1 MPWMGINDL
10 GTFVV
15 AVILFLML
23 PGPGTFTLL
32 TATARG
38 GVRAGYATL
47 AGLMLGDQI
56 LIAIAATGVAALLQA
71 HPLLFAGLRYVGAAY
86 LIWVGIN
93 LLREPAVAA
102 AGESAPVQHGR
113 RWFRQALLVGV
124 LNPKAILFYM
134 AFFPLFIDPVRQRG
148 ALTLATMAVLIALL
162 SIGWC
167 SVLIFGGQ
175 FIARRLAGYPRVGVW
190 LRRAVGICLVV
201 FGVRLGL
208 DGA

>member
-10 GTFVV
+10 GTYVV
-15 AVILFLML
+15 AVMLFLML

-38 GVRAGYATL
+38 GVRAGYLTF
-47 AGLMLGDQI
+47 AGLLLGDQI
-56 LIAIAATGVAALLQA
+56 LIAIAATGVAALLQT
-71 HPLLFAGLRYVGAAY
+71 HPALFAALRYVGAGY
-86 LIWVGIN
+86 LLWIGLG
-93 LLREPAVAA
+93 LLREPAARHEAA
-102 AGESAPVQHGR
+102 APPAQGR

-134 AFFPLFIDPVRQRG
+134 AFFPLFIDPATQRG
-148 ALTLATMAVLIALL
+148 VLTLATMVALIALL
-162 SIGWC
+162 SLGWC

-175 FIARRLAGYPRVGVW
+175 YIARRLAGYPRLGSW
-190 LRRAVGICLVV
+190 LRRGVGVCLIA

-208 DGA
+208 GD

>member
-32 TATARG
+32 TASARG

-71 HPLLFAGLRYVGAAY
+71 HPMLFAGLRYVGAAY
-86 LIWVGIN
+86 LVWVGIG
-93 LLREPAVAA
+93 LLREPAA
-102 AGESAPVQHGR
+102 AGHGAASVQPGR

-134 AFFPLFIDPVRQRG
+134 AFFPLFIDPATQRG
-148 ALTLATMAVLIALL
+148 GLTLATMAVLIAVL

-175 FIARRLAGYPRVGVW
+175 YMARRLAGYPRVGVW
-190 LRRAVGICLVV
+190 LRRTVGVCLLV
-201 FGVRLGL
+201 FGVRLGME
-208 DGA
+208 

>member
-1 MPWMGINDL
+1 MPWMGISDL
-10 GTFVV
+10 GTYVV

-38 GVRAGYATL
+38 GMRAGYATL

-71 HPLLFAGLRYVGAAY
+71 HPMLFAGLRYIGAAY
-86 LIWVGIN
+86 LIWVGIQ
-93 LLREPAVAA
+93 LLREPAAGSNGSAA
-102 AGESAPVQHGR
+102 VDQGR

-134 AFFPLFIDPVRQRG
+134 AFFPLFIDPATQRG
-148 ALTLATMAVLIALL
+148 ALTLATMAMLIAVL
-162 SIGWC
+162 SVAWC

-190 LRRAVGICLVV
+190 LRRGVGVCLVV
-201 FGVRLGL
+201 FGVRLGIE
-208 DGA
+208 

>member
-71 HPLLFAGLRYVGAAY
+71 HPVLFAALRYVGAAY
-86 LIWVGIN
+86 LVWVGIN
-93 LLREPAVAA
+93 LLREPAGSGAA
-102 AGESAPVQHGR
+102 TPVQQGR
-113 RWFRQALLVGV
+113 HWFRQALLVGV

-148 ALTLATMAVLIALL
+148 ALTLATMAVLIAIL

-190 LRRAVGICLVV
+190 LRRGVGACLVV

-208 DGA
+208 E

>member
-71 HPLLFAGLRYVGAAY
+71 HPMLFAGLRYVGAAY
-86 LIWVGIN
+86 LIWVGIQ
-93 LLREPAVAA
+93 LLREPA
-102 AGESAPVQHGR
+102 AGSSGSDAVQHGR

-134 AFFPLFIDPVRQRG
+134 AFFPLFIDPATQRG
-148 ALTLATMAVLIALL
+148 ALTLATMAVLIAVL
-162 SIGWC
+162 SVGWC

-190 LRRAVGICLVV
+190 LRRGVGVCLVV
-201 FGVRLGL
+201 FGVRLGVE
-208 DGA
+208 

>member
-56 LIAIAATGVAALLQA
+56 LIAIAATGVAAMLQA
-71 HPLLFAGLRYVGAAY
+71 HPMLFAGLRYVGAAY
-86 LIWVGIN
+86 LIWVGIQ
-93 LLREPAVAA
+93 LLREPA
-102 AGESAPVQHGR
+102 AGSGDAVPAQHGR

-134 AFFPLFIDPVRQRG
+134 AFLPLFIDPATQRG
-148 ALTLATMAVLIALL
+148 ALTLATMAILIAVL
-162 SIGWC
+162 SVGWC

-190 LRRAVGICLVV
+190 LRRAVGVCLVV
-201 FGVRLGL
+201 FGVRLGIE
-208 DGA
+208 

>member
-71 HPLLFAGLRYVGAAY
+71 HPLLFAGLRYVGAVY

-93 LLREPAVAA
+93 LLREPAAA
-102 AGESAPVQHGR
+102 VAGESAPVQHGR

-148 ALTLATMAVLIALL
+148 ALTLATMAVLIAIL

-190 LRRAVGICLVV
+190 LRRGVGLCLVV
-201 FGVRLGL
+201 FGLRLGI
-208 DGA
+208 AE

>member
-71 HPLLFAGLRYVGAAY
+71 HPVLFAGLRYIGAAY

-93 LLREPAVAA
+93 LLREPAAA
-102 AGESAPVQHGR
+102 SGGDAAPVQYGR
-113 RWFRQALLVGV
+113 RWFRQALLVGL

-134 AFFPLFIDPVRQRG
+134 AFFPLFIDPLRQRG
-148 ALTLATMAVLIALL
+148 ALTLATMAVLIAIL
-162 SIGWC
+162 SVGWC

-190 LRRAVGICLVV
+190 LRRGVGICLVV
-201 FGVRLGL
+201 FGLRLGI
-208 DGA
+208 DG

>member
-15 AVILFLML
+15 AVVLFLML

-47 AGLMLGDQI
+47 TGLMLGDQI
-56 LIAIAATGVAALLQA
+56 LISIAATGVAALLQA
-71 HPLLFAGLRYVGAAY
+71 HPMLFAALRYVGAAY

-93 LLREPAVAA
+93 LLREPSVG
-102 AGESAPVQHGR
+102 AGGSAPVQHGR

-134 AFFPLFIDPVRQRG
+134 AFFPLFIDPLRQRG
-148 ALTLATMAVLIALL
+148 ALTLATMAVLIAVL
-162 SIGWC
+162 SVGWC

-190 LRRAVGICLVV
+190 LRRGVGVCLVV
-201 FGVRLGL
+201 FGLRLGW
-208 DGA
+208 DGG

>member
-71 HPLLFAGLRYVGAAY
+71 HPVLFAGLRYVGAVY

-93 LLREPAVAA
+93 LLREPAAA
-102 AGESAPVQHGR
+102 VAGESAPVQHGR

-148 ALTLATMAVLIALL
+148 ALTLATMAVLIAIL

-190 LRRAVGICLVV
+190 LRRGVGVCLVV
-201 FGVRLGL
+201 FGLRLGI
-208 DGA
+208 AE

>member
-15 AVILFLML
+15 AVILFRML

-71 HPLLFAGLRYVGAAY
+71 HPLLFAGLRYVGAVY

-93 LLREPAVAA
+93 LLREPAAA
-102 AGESAPVQHGR
+102 VAGESAPVQHGR

-148 ALTLATMAVLIALL
+148 ALTLATMAVLIAIL

-190 LRRAVGICLVV
+190 LRRGVGLCLVV
-201 FGVRLGL
+201 FGLRLGI
-208 DGA
+208 AE

>member
-1 MPWMGINDL
+1 MG
-10 GTFVV
+10 
-15 AVILFLML
+15 AV
-23 PGPGTFTLL
+23 
-32 TATARG
+32 
-38 GVRAGYATL
+38 
-47 AGLMLGDQI
+47 
-56 LIAIAATGVAALLQA
+56 
-71 HPLLFAGLRYVGAAY
+71 Y

-93 LLREPAVAA
+93 LLREPAAA
-102 AGESAPVQHGR
+102 VAGESAPVQHGR

-148 ALTLATMAVLIALL
+148 ALTLATMAVLIAIL

-190 LRRAVGICLVV
+190 LRRGVGVCLVV
-201 FGVRLGL
+201 FGLRLGI
-208 DGA
+208 AE

>member
-1 MPWMGINDL
+1 
-10 GTFVV
+10 
-15 AVILFLML
+15 
-23 PGPGTFTLL
+23 
-32 TATARG
+32 
-38 GVRAGYATL
+38 
-47 AGLMLGDQI
+47 MLGDQI

-71 HPLLFAGLRYVGAAY
+71 HPVLFAALRYVGAAY
-86 LIWVGIN
+86 LVWVGIN
-93 LLREPAVAA
+93 LLREPAGSGAT
-102 AGESAPVQHGR
+102 APVQQGR
-113 RWFRQALLVGV
+113 HWFRQALLVGV

-148 ALTLATMAVLIALL
+148 ALTLATMAVLIAIL

-190 LRRAVGICLVV
+190 LRRGVGACLVV

-208 DGA
+208 E

>member
-1 MPWMGINDL
+1 MPWMGINDV

-71 HPLLFAGLRYVGAAY
+71 HPALFAGLRYLGAGY
-86 LIWVGIN
+86 LIWVGVQ
-93 LLREPAVAA
+93 LLREPA
-102 AGESAPVQHGR
+102 AGSNGSDAVQHGR

-134 AFFPLFIDPVRQRG
+134 AFFPLFIDPARQRG
-148 ALTLATMAVLIALL
+148 ALTLATMAVLIAVL

-190 LRRAVGICLVV
+190 LRRAVGVCLMV

-208 DGA
+208 E

>member
-15 AVILFLML
+15 AVLLFLML

-47 AGLMLGDQI
+47 AGLMLGDQL
-56 LIAIAATGVAALLQA
+56 LIAAAATGVAALLQA
-71 HPLLFAGLRYVGAAY
+71 HPALFAALRCVGAGY
-86 LIWVGIN
+86 LVWVGIQ
-93 LLREPAVAA
+93 LLREPAAA
-102 AGESAPVQHGR
+102 AAAPPLRQGR

-134 AFFPLFIDPVRQRG
+134 AFFPLFIDPATPRSVV
-148 ALTLATMAVLIALL
+148 TLATMAALIALS
-162 SIGWC
+162 SIAWC
-167 SVLIFGGQ
+167 SLLIFGGQ
-175 FIARRLAGYPRVGVW
+175 LIARRLAGHPRLGRW
-190 LRRAVGICLVV
+190 LRRAVGVCLLG
-201 FGVRLGL
+201 FGLRLGL
-208 DGA
+208 DG

>member
-93 LLREPAVAA
+93 LLREPAAA
-102 AGESAPVQHGR
+102 VAGESAPVQHGR

-148 ALTLATMAVLIALL
+148 ALTLATMAVLIAIL

-190 LRRAVGICLVV
+190 LRRGVGLCLVV
-201 FGVRLGL
+201 FGLRLGI
-208 DGA
+208 AE

>member
-71 HPLLFAGLRYVGAAY
+71 HPLLFAGLRYVGAGY
-86 LIWVGIN
+86 LLWIGAQ
-93 LLREPAVAA
+93 LLREPASAE
-102 AGESAPVQHGR
+102 GAPVAQHGR

-134 AFFPLFIDPVRQRG
+134 AFFPLFIDPLRQRG
-148 ALTLATMAVLIALL
+148 ALTLATMALLIALL

-175 FIARRLAGYPRVGVW
+175 FIARRLAGYPWVGVW
-190 LRRAVGICLVV
+190 LRRAVGVCLLV

-208 DGA
+208 EG

>member
-1 MPWMGINDL
+1 MPWMGINDV

-47 AGLMLGDQI
+47 GGLMLGDQI

-71 HPLLFAGLRYVGAAY
+71 HPALFAGLRYLGAGY
-86 LIWVGIN
+86 LIWVGLQ
-93 LLREPAVAA
+93 LLREPVASNGA
-102 AGESAPVQHGR
+102 EPVAHGR

-134 AFFPLFIDPVRQRG
+134 AFFPLFIDPARQRG
-148 ALTLATMAVLIALL
+148 ALTLATMAVLIAVL

-190 LRRAVGICLVV
+190 LRRAVGACLMV
-201 FGVRLGL
+201 FGLRLGL
-208 DGA
+208 E

>member
-1 MPWMGINDL
+1 MPWMGISDL
-10 GTFVV
+10 GTYVV

-71 HPLLFAGLRYVGAAY
+71 HPMLFAGLRYIGAAY
-86 LIWVGIN
+86 LIWVGIQ
-93 LLREPAVAA
+93 LLREPAAVSNGSAA
-102 AGESAPVQHGR
+102 VDQGR

-134 AFFPLFIDPVRQRG
+134 AFFPLFIDPATQRG
-148 ALTLATMAVLIALL
+148 ALTLATMAMLIAVL
-162 SIGWC
+162 SVAWC

-190 LRRAVGICLVV
+190 LRRGVGVCLVV
-201 FGVRLGL
+201 FGVRLGIE
-208 DGA
+208 

>member
-1 MPWMGINDL
+1 MPWMGITDL

-32 TATARG
+32 TASARG

-71 HPLLFAGLRYVGAAY
+71 HPLLFAGLRYVGAVY
-86 LIWVGIN
+86 LVWVGIN
-93 LLREPAVAA
+93 LLREPG
-102 AGESAPVQHGR
+102 AGSHGSGTVQYGR

-134 AFFPLFIDPVRQRG
+134 AFFPLFIDPARQRG
-148 ALTLATMAVLIALL
+148 ALTLMTMAGLIALL

-167 SVLIFGGQ
+167 SVLIFAGQ

-190 LRRAVGICLVV
+190 LRRMVGVCLIV

-208 DGA
+208 EG

>member
-71 HPLLFAGLRYVGAAY
+71 HPVLFAALRYVGAAY
-86 LIWVGIN
+86 LVWVGIN
-93 LLREPAVAA
+93 LLREPAGNGAA
-102 AGESAPVQHGR
+102 APVQQGR
-113 RWFRQALLVGV
+113 HWFRQALLVGV

-148 ALTLATMAVLIALL
+148 ALTLATMAVLIAIL

-190 LRRAVGICLVV
+190 LRRGVGACLVV

-208 DGA
+208 E

>member
-71 HPLLFAGLRYVGAAY
+71 HPVLFAALRYVGAAY

-93 LLREPAVAA
+93 LLREPTAAA
-102 AGESAPVQHGR
+102 AGDSPALQHGR
-113 RWFRQALLVGV
+113 RWFRQALLVGL

-134 AFFPLFIDPVRQRG
+134 AFFPLFIDPTRQPG
-148 ALTLATMAVLIALL
+148 LATFGAMALTIALL
-162 SIGWC
+162 TFLYGLVATLLAHHLAERVRASPRM
-167 SVLIFGGQ
+167 SSALSK
-175 FIARRLAGYPRVGVW
+175 LAGM
-190 LRRAVGICLVV
+190 CLLG
-201 FGVRLGL
+201 FGLKL
-208 DGA
+208 AISK

>member
-71 HPLLFAGLRYVGAAY
+71 HPVLFAGLRFVGAAY

-93 LLREPAVAA
+93 LLREPAAAA
-102 AGESAPVQHGR
+102 AGDSPALQHGR
-113 RWFRQALLVGV
+113 RWFRQALLVGL

-134 AFFPLFIDPVRQRG
+134 AFFPLFIDPLRQRG
-148 ALTLATMAVLIALL
+148 ALTLATMAVLIAIL
-162 SIGWC
+162 SVGWC

-190 LRRAVGICLVV
+190 LRRGVGVCLVV
-201 FGVRLGL
+201 FGLRLGI
-208 DGA
+208 AE

>member
-15 AVILFLML
+15 AVVLFLML

-71 HPLLFAGLRYVGAAY
+71 QPMLFAALRYVGAAY

-93 LLREPAVAA
+93 LLREPSVG
-102 AGESAPVQHGR
+102 AGGSAPVQHGR

-134 AFFPLFIDPVRQRG
+134 AFFPLFIDPLRQRG
-148 ALTLATMAVLIALL
+148 ALTLATMAVLIAVL
-162 SIGWC
+162 SVGWC

-190 LRRAVGICLVV
+190 LRRGVGVCLVV
-201 FGVRLGL
+201 FGLRLGW
-208 DGA
+208 DGG

>member
-71 HPLLFAGLRYVGAAY
+71 HPVLFTGLRYVGATY

-93 LLREPAVAA
+93 LLREPAAA
-102 AGESAPVQHGR
+102 AGDSPAVQHGR
-113 RWFRQALLVGV
+113 RWFRQALLVGL

-148 ALTLATMAVLIALL
+148 ALTLATMAVLIAIL
-162 SIGWC
+162 SVGWC

-190 LRRAVGICLVV
+190 LRRAVGVCLVV
-201 FGVRLGL
+201 FGLRLGIA
-208 DGA
+208 D

>member
-71 HPLLFAGLRYVGAAY
+71 HPMLFAGLRYIGAGY
-86 LIWVGIN
+86 LIWVGIQ
-93 LLREPAVAA
+93 LLRVPA
-102 AGESAPVQHGR
+102 AGSDGSATVQHGR

-134 AFFPLFIDPVRQRG
+134 AFFPLFIDPATQRG
-148 ALTLATMAVLIALL
+148 ALTMATMAVLIAVV

-190 LRRAVGICLVV
+190 LRRGVGVCLVV
-201 FGVRLGL
+201 FGVRLGIE
-208 DGA
+208 

>member
-10 GTFVV
+10 STFVV

-38 GVRAGYATL
+38 GIRAGYATL

-56 LIAIAATGVAALLQA
+56 LIAIAATGVAALLQT
-71 HPLLFAGLRYVGAAY
+71 HPMLFAGLRYVGAAY
-86 LIWVGIN
+86 LIWVGIQ
-93 LLREPAVAA
+93 LLREPAAA
-102 AGESAPVQHGR
+102 EGAAPVMHGR

-134 AFFPLFIDPVRQRG
+134 AFFPLFIDPVTQRG
-148 ALTLATMAVLIALL
+148 ALTLATMAVLIAVL

-190 LRRAVGICLVV
+190 LRRAVGVCLVV
-201 FGVRLGL
+201 FGVRLGME
-208 DGA
+208 

>member
-71 HPLLFAGLRYVGAAY
+71 HPVLFAGLRFVGAAY

-93 LLREPAVAA
+93 LLREPAAAA
-102 AGESAPVQHGR
+102 AGDGPALQHGR
-113 RWFRQALLVGV
+113 RWFRQALLVGL

-148 ALTLATMAVLIALL
+148 PLTLATMAVLIAIL
-162 SIGWC
+162 SVGWC

-190 LRRAVGICLVV
+190 LRRGVGVCLVV
-201 FGVRLGL
+201 FGLRLGI
-208 DGA
+208 AE

>member
-71 HPLLFAGLRYVGAAY
+71 HPVLFAGLRFVGAAY

-93 LLREPAVAA
+93 LLREPAAAVAGDSPA
-102 AGESAPVQHGR
+102 LQHGR
-113 RWFRQALLVGV
+113 RWFRQALLVGL

-148 ALTLATMAVLIALL
+148 ALTLATMAVLIAIL
-162 SIGWC
+162 SVGWC

-190 LRRAVGICLVV
+190 LRRGVGVCLVV
-201 FGVRLGL
+201 FGLRLGI
-208 DGA
+208 AE

>member
-71 HPLLFAGLRYVGAAY
+71 HPVLFAGLRYVGAVY

-93 LLREPAVAA
+93 LLREPAAA
-102 AGESAPVQHGR
+102 VAGESAPVQHGR

-148 ALTLATMAVLIALL
+148 ALTLATMAVLIAIL

-190 LRRAVGICLVV
+190 LRRGVGLCLVV
-201 FGVRLGL
+201 FGLRLGI
-208 DGA
+208 AE